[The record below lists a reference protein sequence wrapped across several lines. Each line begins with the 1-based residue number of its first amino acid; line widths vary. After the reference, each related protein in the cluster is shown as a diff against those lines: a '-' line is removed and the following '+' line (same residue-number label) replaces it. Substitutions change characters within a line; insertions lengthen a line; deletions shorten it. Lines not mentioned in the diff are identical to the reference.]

1 MFFVFVVVGMVVGY
15 EHVGVFKIGD
25 VWSFYGFCCGW

>member
-25 VWSFYGFCCGW
+25 V